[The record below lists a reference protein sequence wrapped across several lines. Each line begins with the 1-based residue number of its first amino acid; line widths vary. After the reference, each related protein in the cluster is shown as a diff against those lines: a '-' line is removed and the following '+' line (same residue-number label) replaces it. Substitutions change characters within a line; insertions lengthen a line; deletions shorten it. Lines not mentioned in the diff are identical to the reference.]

1 MTTTVHRHRRL
12 HWRIVV
18 HGEAQPTC
26 CARNRRNELRS
37 APLQKR
43 RGERVEK
50 YALPRTEATKRS
62 PQPTFPF
69 FILLSLFALSLGLSW
84 RAGVKLVVS
93 AHKES
98 NTTQH
103 SGYIKAERSRKKKE
117 KTK

>member
-1 MTTTVHRHRRL
+1 MAKHSRPAVHETEEMSYAVHRSKNAEVRESRSTPCQEQRR
-12 HWRIVV
+12 RK
-18 HGEAQPTC
+18 G
-26 CARNRRNELRS
+26 ARNRPFL
-37 APLQKR
+37 
-43 RGERVEK
+43 
-50 YALPRTEATKRS
+50 
-62 PQPTFPF
+62 F